1 MRIGIFGGAF
11 NPVHNGHLHLIDEMY
26 RCVSSCEGKIDK
38 LLIIPT
44 ANPPHKSSDGLVS
57 SNHRIAMLELAIKE
71 LEYAKNIEI
80 STIELESKEKSYTY
94 LTLKKLKKIYP
105 NDSLILFIGS
115 DQLFYFQ
122 KWYRYKDIL
131 KLARVRAITRE
142 ECERQKVNDFLLQNE
157 EDLEGVNVLV
167 AKPVVVSSTD
177 IRNRIANGESI
188 DELVPLSV
196 AQYIKDNGLYE

>member
-1 MRIGIFGGAF
+1 MKIGIFGGAF

-26 RCVSSCEGKIDK
+26 RCVSSCEGEIDK

-44 ANPPHKSSDGLVS
+44 ANPPHKSSDGLVGA
-57 SNHRIAMLELAIKE
+57 NHRIAMLELAIKE
-71 LEYAKNIEI
+71 LEFAKNIEI

-122 KWYRYKDIL
+122 KWYRYRDIL
-131 KLARVRAITRE
+131 KLAQVRAITRE
-142 ECERQKVNDFLLQNE
+142 ECERQKVSDFLLQNK
-157 EDLEGVNVLV
+157 DLEGVNVLV
-167 AKPVVVSSTD
+167 TKPVVVSSTD
-177 IRNRIANGESI
+177 IRNRVANGESI

-196 AQYIKDNGLYE
+196 AQYIKENGLYE

>member
-26 RCVSSCEGKIDK
+26 RCVSSSEGEIDK

-44 ANPPHKSSDGLVS
+44 ANPPHKSSEGLVDEK
-57 SNHRIAMLELAIKE
+57 HRIAMLELAIKE
-71 LEYAKNIEI
+71 LEFAKNIEI

-131 KLARVRAITRE
+131 KLAQVRAITRE
-142 ECERQKVNDFLLQNE
+142 ECERQKVSDFLLQNK
-157 EDLEGVNVLV
+157 DLEGVNVLV
-167 AKPVVVSSTD
+167 TKPVVVSSTD

-196 AQYIKDNGLYE
+196 AQYIKENGLYE